1 MCYYLKNDLKCE
13 DCEHYDSE
21 YKPEL
26 GEKCCVFE
34 HDWYT
39 ENDRIAEGFYDE

>member
-13 DCEHYDSE
+13 NCEHYDSE

-26 GEKCCVFE
+26 GEKMLRFLNTIGTLKTIE
-34 HDWYT
+34 
-39 ENDRIAEGFYDE
+39 